1 MTKKDIAMQVALR
14 LRGEIRVLEDNYNK
28 QRLYIHL
35 PSEDAIMDNPSRYT
49 RAMQRTR
56 DELRARLEEFP
67 RKASELDV

>member
-28 QRLYIHL
+28 QRLYIEL
-35 PSEDAIMDNPSRYT
+35 PSEDAIMDNPRRYT
-49 RAMQRTR
+49 QALMRTR
-56 DELRARLEEFP
+56 DELRARIEEFP